1 LRGQACD
8 PQELRGTRTGL
19 ARCAGLGRGMFLA
32 EPWGMSLTKY
42 TQGRR
47 VVLPPRSTIYEASRA
62 MADNHVGAV
71 IVHNGEEVVGMVTD
85 RDLALAVADDE
96 DPFQAQ
102 LDELMSSPV
111 VLLAESASE
120 ADAARLMLN
129 HHVRRIPIVDGARVT
144 GLVTLDD
151 LIVEQATDGA
161 MLAAIVRAQL
171 SDAARL
177 KRRGDI
183 GPGETWSSSAARRA
197 QRHGA
202 RAERS
207 YAALVART
215 RELTGLRTPHAAE
228 AALEDVLSGIIRR
241 IRPEEAQQLLAQVPS
256 LLADRLA
263 SQTDGPDLRVSRAG
277 MEKSIAYLLSVE
289 AERAAQIVGQV
300 AQALEQSISA
310 GEIADVRAQLPA
322 DLREL
327 FVPAASL

>member
-1 LRGQACD
+1 
-8 PQELRGTRTGL
+8 
-19 ARCAGLGRGMFLA
+19 
-32 EPWGMSLTKY
+32 MSLTKY
-42 TQGRR
+42 TQGRL
-47 VVLPPRSTIYEASRA
+47 VVLTPGATLHDASRA

-71 IVHNGEEVVGMVTD
+71 IVHDGQGVVGIVTD
-85 RDLALAVADDE
+85 RDLALVVADDE

-102 LDELMSSPV
+102 LHEVMSRPA

-129 HHVRRIPIVDGARVT
+129 HHVRRIPIVDGTRVT

-151 LIVEQATDGA
+151 LIVEQAVDGA
-161 MLAAIVRAQL
+161 TLAAIVRAQL
-171 SDAARL
+171 SDATRL
-177 KRRGDI
+177 KPRGDI
-183 GPGETWSSSAARRA
+183 RPGETWRTSAARRA

-207 YAALVART
+207 HAALVART

-228 AALEDVLSGIIRR
+228 VALEEVLSGIIRR
-241 IRPEEAQQLLAQVPS
+241 INPEEARQLLAQVPS

-263 SQTDGPDLRVSRAG
+263 SQTDGPDLQVSRAG
-277 MEKSIAYLLSVE
+277 MAKSIAYLLSVD
-289 AERAAQIVGQV
+289 AERATQIVAQV

-327 FVPAASL
+327 FR